1 MHDVYAVAVVEG
13 DSVVGHVPHS
23 ISAACYLF
31 ITRGG
36 NITCEISGSR
46 QYSADLPQGGLE
58 LPCRLIFSGSAKE
71 ISKLE
76 NLLNIE

>member
-58 LPCRLIFSGSAKE
+58 LPCRLIFSGSAKD